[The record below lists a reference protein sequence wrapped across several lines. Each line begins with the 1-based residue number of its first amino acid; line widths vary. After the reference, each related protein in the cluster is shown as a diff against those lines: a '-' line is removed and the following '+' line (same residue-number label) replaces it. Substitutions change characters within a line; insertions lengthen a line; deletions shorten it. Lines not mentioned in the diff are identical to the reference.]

1 MAASAKGTLKLTNFY
16 KPARCVL
23 ITVNYKHFDNK
34 HTHYIYSNEYFDT
47 KIISLLKPQTAHFK
61 SSYQQLKR
69 LFYQYQCFVLITFE
83 KLTCSCKALW
93 IISSPTIF
101 SVLWSCLQSF
111 RKFSGKQQQWIS
123 EAYLGPYQMSMMGIF
138 NTRIHFFLRETSL

>member
-47 KIISLLKPQTAHFK
+47 KIIGLLKPQTDHFK

-69 LFYQYQCFVLITFE
+69 LFYQYQCFILITFE
-83 KLTCSCKALW
+83 NVNLL
-93 IISSPTIF
+93 
-101 SVLWSCLQSF
+101 LQSTLNYF
-111 RKFSGKQQQWIS
+111 EPHNIFGIMKLFAKF
-123 EAYLGPYQMSMMGIF
+123 
-138 NTRIHFFLRETSL
+138 